1 MPRVFLPSPFKLLRI
16 GSGFSLCAGTAGILV
31 GLGLPLAAAGVGIGF
46 GLYAVN
52 LFFLYETA
60 RGLLERADSGGPRFL
75 AAAASGGR
83 LLFLGVVLSAVFL
96 FLGRGAL
103 LGGCGGLFLS
113 QVNLHFQG
121 RLPKGEI

>member
-1 MPRVFLPSPFKLLRI
+1 
-16 GSGFSLCAGTAGILV
+16 
-31 GLGLPLAAAGVGIGF
+31 
-46 GLYAVN
+46 VN